1 MTAASQLVLS
11 VRTSLTIAAFASG
24 VVALLAAP
32 VAAQGGGITTATPIG
47 VFAKD
52 DNLADLQLIPA
63 RTAIAAP
70 MSVQAQAGGG
80 MASTAITPM
89 RQHDRGVVVVEK
101 AVAANSTS
109 RGSVVAGTT
118 DSTELR
124 NAQPSAHSLLL
135 RLVPPRQEPLRGALV
150 VKLTGLADAGARAGA
165 AVDIG
170 DDGSNEFTQLVDGRP
185 HEQKFRINAAAGGV
199 SVKIT
204 TSGLVQI
211 GSQGRTGYALELAV
225 EFVEDDPGCTF
236 TPYGPSCGP
245 RLVGSDEVVGRLHSF
260 TFEQSG
266 AFPSSPGV
274 LMLGLRPAQ
283 GRIPGTQ
290 CALLVDPIVIV
301 PFSSDAMGHA
311 ILKFGVL
318 GPISGDVYAQGVSYT
333 LLPGFRLETSQ
344 GLRVSCP

>member
-1 MTAASQLVLS
+1 MTAASQLAFS
-11 VRTSLTIAAFASG
+11 VRTSLTVAAFAGG
-24 VVALLAAP
+24 VAALLASP
-32 VAAQGGGITTATPIG
+32 VAAQGAGIATATPIG

-52 DNLADLQLIPA
+52 DNLADLQFIPA
-63 RTAIAAP
+63 RTAITAP
-70 MSVQAQAGGG
+70 IAVQAQAGGG
-80 MASTAITPM
+80 MASTAIAPM
-89 RQHDRGVVVVEK
+89 RQNDRGVVVVEK
-101 AVAANSTS
+101 ALAANASS

-135 RLVPPRQEPLRGALV
+135 RLVAPRQEPLRGALV
-150 VKLTGLADAGARAGA
+150 VKRSGLADAGARAGA

-185 HEQKFRINAAAGGV
+185 HEQKFRINAAAGV

-204 TSGLVQI
+204 TSGLAQI
-211 GSQGRTGYALELAV
+211 GSQGRSGYMLELAV
-225 EFVEDDPGCTF
+225 EFVEDDQGCTF

-245 RLVGSDEVVGRLHSF
+245 RLVGSDDVVGRLHSF

-274 LMLGLRPAQ
+274 LMLGLRAAQ
-283 GRIPGTQ
+283 GRIPGTP
-290 CALLVDPIVIV
+290 CALLVDPIVVV

-311 ILKFGVL
+311 VLKFGVL
-318 GPISGDVYAQGVSYT
+318 GPISGDIYAQGVSYM

-344 GLRVSCP
+344 GLKVSCP